1 MLVTK
6 VTPTLETTPSN
17 KSETIKTTEAIKS
30 IALSY
35 VTKIYNTTFE
45 PFHRNVTKKP
55 EPCELPSISE
65 FPGDV
70 FTQSQ
75 RRHGGLILHLIVALY
90 MFVGLAIVCDYYF
103 VSSLEVIV
111 YKLNLQA
118 DVAGAS
124 LMAIGSSAPELFAS
138 LIGIR
143 TIKLFLYFKQKRDDK
158 FVKLFITVIY
168 CKNKKGKCMGH
179 KFVEN
184 LSLLRY
190 PS

>member
-1 MLVTK
+1 MLLVTK
-6 VTPTLETTPSN
+6 KTTT
-17 KSETIKTTEAIKS
+17 SEQANLNEGEAIKTTDAAKS
-30 IALSY
+30 IVLSH
-35 VTKIYNTTFE
+35 VTKIYNATAK
-45 PFHRNVTKKP
+45 PFHRNATRKP

-143 TIKLFLYFKQKRDDK
+143 TLKFFLVFQTAKQSKL
-158 FVKLFITVIY
+158 
-168 CKNKKGKCMGH
+168 
-179 KFVEN
+179 
-184 LSLLRY
+184 
-190 PS
+190 

>member
-1 MLVTK
+1 MLLVTK
-6 VTPTLETTPSN
+6 IATTSEQTILN
-17 KSETIKTTEAIKS
+17 KSEDIKTTEATKS
-30 IALSY
+30 IVLSY
-35 VTKIYNTTFE
+35 VAKIYNTTAE
-45 PFHRNVTKKP
+45 PFHRNATKKP

-90 MFVGLAIVCDYYF
+90 MFVALAIVCDYYF

-111 YKLNLQA
+111 YKLNLQV

-143 TIKLFLYFKQKRDDK
+143 IVTSFLYFEQQDEGNYE
-158 FVKLFITVIY
+158 IIY
-168 CKNKKGKCMGH
+168 PSNLLGKKWGKCMGH
-179 KFVEN
+179 KF
-184 LSLLRY
+184 LKILIRY
-190 PS
+190 SS